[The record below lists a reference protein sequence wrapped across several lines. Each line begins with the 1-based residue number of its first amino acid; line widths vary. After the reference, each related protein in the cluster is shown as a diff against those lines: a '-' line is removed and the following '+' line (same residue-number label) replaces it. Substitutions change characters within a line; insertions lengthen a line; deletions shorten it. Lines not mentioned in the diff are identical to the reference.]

1 LDDAMSLITDGQ
13 NFCYDGREVQGK
25 RDYAETEF
33 YNKLILAINKQA
45 ASGEGVTIR
54 QAMEEMRHDWSKGAP
69 RVNPGHEIRWG
80 TIYAVASSLRV
91 GRRMILAGVTRK
103 FAHAFSDDDEI
114 AAIASAFSH
123 KGWIS
128 TDHLR
133 VQVEPQLQNTFALL
147 TRPCDRV
154 QFAILDVLNTL
165 FLKPLFSAASANQE
179 CGAQTMF
186 GLNSCVRKL
195 LLIWSRAIF
204 VDTTLGGKG
213 WGKAVTYAHRTDGS
227 RFSRASESLRALNPM
242 CGSKVD
248 LLLGDF
254 RNQGA
259 LTAISELVGTFKEV
273 ASLDG
278 DVLPEDLR
286 AAYDKVH
293 ATSKCKKFAK
303 TQPGT

>member
-1 LDDAMSLITDGQ
+1 M
-13 NFCYDGREVQGK
+13 
-25 RDYAETEF
+25 
-33 YNKLILAINKQA
+33 
-45 ASGEGVTIR
+45 
-54 QAMEEMRHDWSKGAP
+54 
-69 RVNPGHEIRWG
+69 
-80 TIYAVASSLRV
+80 
-91 GRRMILAGVTRK
+91 
-103 FAHAFSDDDEI
+103 
-114 AAIASAFSH
+114 
-123 KGWIS
+123 
-128 TDHLR
+128 
-133 VQVEPQLQNTFALL
+133 EPQLQNTFALL

-227 RFSRASESLRALNPM
+227 RFSRASKSLRALNPM

-286 AAYDKVH
+286 AAMLHTIKYTQPALKWK
-293 ATSKCKKFAK
+293 SFAK
-303 TQPGT
+303 TQPVTQFEILFLFA